1 MHLICFLTIQNPNF
15 ETKWRTHFSVIEK
28 LVQIKTNLPTANPNP
43 SDKLKI
49 SLQM

>member
-1 MHLICFLTIQNPNF
+1 MKNTWGG
-15 ETKWRTHFSVIEK
+15 EVIGK
-28 LVQIKTNLPTANPNP
+28 LFQIKTNLPVENTNP